1 MKFSDIG
8 QQQHNS
14 GLQFTFSCCLSCQAP
29 DAFWEMKFS
38 VLHFPLNTEVWFV
51 LFSVIETKLNQKH
64 IEIDRL
70 KAEDCGKG
78 QKGMYPLTY
87 SLQYITWA
95 GKKILFMIMNS
106 YLSFPYLL
114 VQQIQAL
121 EKEAAALEIK
131 LTNLK
136 QSSQKEIDGE

>member
-1 MKFSDIG
+1 M
-8 QQQHNS
+8 
-14 GLQFTFSCCLSCQAP
+14 
-29 DAFWEMKFS
+29 
-38 VLHFPLNTEVWFV
+38 
-51 LFSVIETKLNQKH
+51 
-64 IEIDRL
+64 